1 MLFTPGEEAAAEY
14 TGYLTNKTLTGL
26 FAKEN
31 DGAVILLERM
41 SCPLKKSLRTY

>member
-1 MLFTPGEEAAAEY
+1 MLFTPGESAAAEY

-41 SCPLKKSLRTY
+41 SCPLKNH